1 MELILI
7 KNKKASLTYDE
18 MDTNFRVLYTKP
30 TEVLQ
35 DVLTGYE
42 KAFPMSSGNDG
53 TSTES
58 ENMWENFLKGYL
70 KSFSDSSTNTT
81 NTTNTINT

>member
-1 MELILI
+1 MELTLI

-30 TEVLQ
+30 NEVLQ

-42 KAFPMSSGNDG
+42 KAFPMSSGIDG
-53 TSTES
+53 TSAES
-58 ENMWENFLKGYL
+58 ENVWENFLKGYL
-70 KSFSDSSTNTT
+70 KSFSDSNTT
-81 NTTNTINT
+81 NTTNT